1 MTHRWMSRFR
11 VPGWLLVL
19 LSVIALAIPAQAQL
33 LAVLDKSK
41 PTDAGL
47 SQAKLNVMT
56 QAVRGEVRRRVPEEI
71 QILTEEST
79 ISILRDMGVNL
90 AECEGECEVD
100 IARKLQADWLIS
112 VSIVRLGEGWTLQ
125 LNLFETISGAL
136 KGSERG
142 RASREEQLEALA
154 LEKAGLLALLV
165 GRRADSPMTGRLG
178 GGGQDW
184 EMPLVLGVPV
194 TFEST
199 PPGATVTL
207 DGSYLGETP
216 LAREVAPG
224 PHSLKFSLARY
235 EDLTERVTVDKKTT
249 LRRTL
254 TPLFGWLNVESSPS
268 GQVVYL
274 DGSKVGDTP
283 LTEHVLGHGP
293 HTVLVGDSARVY
305 PVGERFTLGKG
316 EKKSLRYDVLLRTGG
331 LVVRCADAQG
341 NVQEVPV
348 TVDGTERGVSP
359 LQLKLPI
366 GEHTVEADG
375 QRQTVRLR
383 EKQIESL
390 SLLVERATIT
400 GADGKGVAGPL
411 PGMFFVTIPAGTF
424 QMGSPAN
431 EQDRSSDEMQHTK
444 TLSSFAMMT
453 TEVTQAQW
461 QAVMGSNPS
470 YHKGNDR
477 PVEQVSWNDV
487 QAFITKLNRK
497 DPGMGYRLPS
507 EAEWE
512 YACRAGSKSRW
523 CFGEVEGQLVNHAW
537 YDANSTS
544 TTHPVGQLKP
554 NAWGL
559 FDMHGNVWEWCQD
572 WYAGYG
578 SGALR
583 DPRDPDTGSYWV
595 FRGGGWSNGARYLR
609 SAGRNRNDPALSYDD
624 LGFRLSRTP

>member
-1 MTHRWMSRFR
+1 VSR
-11 VPGWLLVL
+11 LLHFIMWTL
-19 LSVIALAIPAQAQL
+19 LAQPVNAQL

-41 PTDAGL
+41 PVDAGI
-47 SQAKLNVMT
+47 SQAKLNT
-56 QAVRGEVRRRVPEEI
+56 LAQAARGEVRRRAPEEI
-71 QILTEEST
+71 QVMSEENTVTILK
-79 ISILRDMGVNL
+79 DMGVNL

-100 IARKLQADWLIS
+100 IARKLQADWLMS
-112 VSIVRLGEGWTLQ
+112 LQ
-125 LNLFETISGAL
+125 LVRFGSAWNLQVNLFETASGAL
-136 KGSERG
+136 KGSERIQVTQED
-142 RASREEQLEALA
+142 RLIAATE
-154 LEKAGLLALLV
+154 EKAGLLALLV
-165 GRRADSPMTGRLG
+165 GRRAGVPSTGQLG

-184 EMPLVLGVPV
+184 EMPAVLGVPV
-194 TFEST
+194 RIEST
-199 PPGATVTL
+199 PAGATVTL

-249 LRRTL
+249 LSRTL
-254 TPLFGWLNVESSPS
+254 TPLFGWLNVESTPS
-268 GQVVYL
+268 GQAVYL

-293 HTVLVGDSARVY
+293 HTVLVGDSTRVY

-366 GEHTVEADG
+366 GEHVVEAG
-375 QRQTVRLR
+375 GKRQTVRLL
-383 EKQIESL
+383 EKQLETL
-390 SLLVERATIT
+390 ALTVERATVS
-400 GADGKGVAGPL
+400 GAGGSAAGPL
-411 PGMFFVTIPAGTF
+411 SGMDFVTIPAGTF
-424 QMGSPAN
+424 LMGFPAKERGRLSN
-431 EQDRSSDEMQHTK
+431 ETQHTV

-461 QAVMGSNPS
+461 QALMGSNPS
-470 YHKGNDR
+470 SFKGDNR
-477 PVEQVSWNDV
+477 PVEGVSWNAV
-487 QAFITKLNRK
+487 RAFIAQLNQK
-497 DPGMGYRLPS
+497 DPGKGYRLPT

-512 YACRAGSKSRW
+512 YACRAGSTSRW
-523 CFGEVEGQLVNHAW
+523 CFGDDEKVLEEYAW
-537 YDANSTS
+537 YGANSGKQ
-544 TTHPVGQLKP
+544 THPVGQKKA

-572 WYAGYG
+572 WYGDYS
-578 SGALR
+578 SGVQR
-583 DPRDPDTGSYWV
+583 DPRGPKSGSSRVY
-595 FRGGGWSNGARYLR
+595 RGGRWAGNAQNLR
-609 SAGRNRNDPALSYDD
+609 CSFRNGRNPTLSDCS